1 MACGMPR
8 AGDCPKE
15 KREVQKKMDI
25 NNAPWLKFYTEETAH
40 LDYPDCSMVDM
51 VERAAEA
58 HPDLYAYEF
67 MGKKVTFRTFVQ
79 QIHAC
84 ARSLKAL
91 GIRRGDKVTVCM
103 PNCPQAIIMFYA
115 LNRMGALG
123 NMIHPLSGEKEI
135 AFYLNVSDSVACITL
150 DQFYP
155 KFKAIANEIHIE
167 HLILTSIKD
176 ALNPLM
182 KVGYALTAGR
192 KVKKV
197 PKDAPKVLWWK
208 DLLAMGRSYQGD
220 YIHNGKADEVAV
232 ILYSGGTTGTTKG
245 IQLTNLNFNAL
256 GMQTAAAGDCLHEG
270 HVMLA
275 IMPIFHGFG
284 LGVCIHT
291 VLINAAEC
299 ILVPQFTVKSYAG
312 LLKKHHPN
320 YIAGVP
326 TLYEA
331 LLRIED
337 LDGIDL
343 SCLEGIFSGG
353 DSLSIELKAK
363 VDKFLKDHG
372 SSEQVREGYGTT
384 ECVTASCLTPRS
396 TYKEGSIGIPFP
408 DTYYIICTPGTQEEL
423 PAGEIGEICLSGP
436 TVMKG
441 YLNCQEENAH
451 TLQTH
456 ADGRIWLHTGDLGFM
471 DEEGFVYFKQRLKRM
486 IITSG
491 YNVYPS
497 QVENVIDA
505 HPDVLMS
512 TVIGVRDSYRMQR
525 VKAFVVLRPGVEPS
539 DELTANILKYCSAHM
554 AKYAVPREFEYRK
567 ELPKTLV
574 GKVAYKVLE
583 EEEEAKLAAQEAAEK
598 AKAAEQ
604 TEAAETET
612 DGEEKA

>member
-1 MACGMPR
+1 
-8 AGDCPKE
+8 
-15 KREVQKKMDI
+15 MDMK
-25 NNAPWLKFYTEETAH
+25 NAPWLKFYTEETAH
-40 LDYPDCSMVDM
+40 LDYPDCSMVAM
-51 VERAAEA
+51 VEQVAEQY
-58 HPDLYAYEF
+58 PDNCAYEF
-67 MGKKVTFRTFVQ
+67 MGGKVTFRTFVR
-79 QIHAC
+79 QIHDC
-84 ARSLKAL
+84 AKALKAL
-91 GIRRGDKVTVCM
+91 GIRRGDRVTVCM

-115 LNRMGALG
+115 LNRMGAIG

-135 AFYLNVSDSVACITL
+135 AFYLNVSESVACITL
-150 DQFYP
+150 DQFYG
-155 KFKAIANEIHIE
+155 KFKAIENNIHID

-182 KVGYALTAGR
+182 KLGYAVTAGR

-197 PKDAPKVLWWK
+197 PKNASKVIWWK
-208 DLLAMGRSYQGD
+208 EFLAGGRD
-220 YIHNGKADEVAV
+220 YHGEYLYEGKGDEVAV

-256 GMQTAAAGDCLHEG
+256 GMQTAAAGDCLHPG

-291 VLINAAEC
+291 VLINGAEC

-363 VDKFLKDHG
+363 VDQFLKEHG
-372 SSEQVREGYGTT
+372 STEQVREGYGTT

-396 TYKEGSIGIPFP
+396 TYKKGSIGIPFP
-408 DTYYIICTPGTQEEL
+408 DTYYIICEPGTQREL
-423 PAGEIGEICLSGP
+423 PAGETGEICLSGP

-441 YLNCQEENAH
+441 YLNCQVENAH

-456 ADGRIWLHTGDLGFM
+456 ADGRVWLHTGDLGSM

-486 IITSG
+486 IVTSG

-512 TVIGVRDSYRMQR
+512 CVIGVPDPYKMQR
-525 VKAFVVLRPGVEPS
+525 VKAFVVLRPGVKPS
-539 DELTANILKYCSAHM
+539 DELTASIQKYCAESM
-554 AKYAVPREFEYRK
+554 AKYAVPREFEYRA

-574 GKVAYKVLE
+574 GKVAYRVLE
-583 EEEEAKLAAQEAAEK
+583 KEEEAKLAAKEKEAA
-598 AKAAEQ
+598 A
-604 TEAAETET
+604 AAETT
-612 DGEEKA
+612 GE

>member
-1 MACGMPR
+1 MN
-8 AGDCPKE
+8 
-15 KREVQKKMDI
+15 I
-25 NNAPWLKFYTEETAH
+25 TTAPWLKYYTPETVH
-40 LDYPDCSMVDM
+40 LDYPDCSMADM
-51 VERAAEA
+51 VEKAAA
-58 HPDLYAYEF
+58 ANPDLYAYEF
-67 MGKKVTFRTFVQ
+67 MGNKVTYGAFVR
-79 QIHAC
+79 QIHEC
-84 ARSLKAL
+84 AKALKAL
-91 GIRRGDKVTVCM
+91 GIRKGDRVTVCM
-103 PNCPQAIIMFYA
+103 PNCPQAIVMFYA
-115 LNRMGALG
+115 LNRMGAIG

-155 KFKAIANEIHIE
+155 KLKAIEKDIHIE

-197 PKDAPKVLWWK
+197 PSDPSVIWWK
-208 DLLAMGRSYQGD
+208 DFLAAGKNYKGN
-220 YIHNGKADEVAV
+220 YIYEGKGDEVAV
-232 ILYSGGTTGTTKG
+232 ILYSGGTTGTNKG

-256 GMQTAAAGDCLHEG
+256 GMQTGAAGDCLKPG

-291 VLINAAEC
+291 MLISGAKC
-299 ILVPQFTVKSYAG
+299 ILVPQFTVKSYAA

-326 TLYEA
+326 TLFEA

-337 LDGIDL
+337 LQGIDL

-353 DSLSIELKAK
+353 DSMSVELKSK
-363 VDKFLKDHG
+363 VDAFLKEHG
-372 SSEQVREGYGTT
+372 STEQVREGYGTT
-384 ECVTASCLTPRS
+384 ECVTASCLTPR
-396 TYKEGSIGIPFP
+396 TMYRPGSIGIPFP
-408 DTYYIICTPGTQEEL
+408 DTYYTICRPGTPEEL
-423 PAGEIGEICLSGP
+423 PVGEEGEICLSGP

-441 YLNCQEENAH
+441 YLNCQEENAT

-456 ADGRIWLHTGDLGFM
+456 ADGLVWLHTGDLGKM
-471 DEEGFVYFKQRLKRM
+471 DEDGFVYFKQRLKRM

-505 HPDVLMS
+505 HPDVTMS
-512 TVIGVRDSYRMQR
+512 CVIGVKDPYRMQR

-539 DELTANILKYCSAHM
+539 DELTNQLKEYCLSNM
-554 AKYAVPREFEYRK
+554 AKYAVPREFEYRTD
-567 ELPKTLV
+567 LPKTLV
-574 GKVAYKVLE
+574 GKVAYRVLE
-583 EEEEAKLAAQEAAEK
+583 EEELAR
-598 AKAAEQ
+598 
-604 TEAAETET
+604 EAAETAEAEVPAASAAEE
-612 DGEEKA
+612 DADRGQPAAEEKEQAPAEV

>member
-1 MACGMPR
+1 
-8 AGDCPKE
+8 
-15 KREVQKKMDI
+15 MDK
-25 NNAPWLKFYTEETAH
+25 NAAPWLKFYTPETAH

-51 VERAAEA
+51 VEKAAEEY
-58 HPDLYAYEF
+58 PDNCAYEF
-67 MGKKVTFRTFVQ
+67 MGTRATFAGFVQ

-84 ARSLKAL
+84 ARALKAL
-91 GIRRGDKVTVCM
+91 GINAGDRVTICM

-135 AFYLNVSDSVACITL
+135 AFYLNVSESVACITL
-150 DQFYP
+150 DQFWP
-155 KFKAIANEIHIE
+155 KFKNIESDIHID

-176 ALNPLM
+176 ALNPVM
-182 KVGYALTAGR
+182 KMGYALTAGR

-197 PKDAPKVLWWK
+197 PKDAPNVVWWK
-208 DLLAMGRSYQGD
+208 PFLAAGRSYKGE
-220 YIHNGKADEVAV
+220 YIHTSRGDDVAA
-232 ILYSGGTTGTTKG
+232 ILYSGGTTGTNKG

-256 GMQTAAAGDCLHEG
+256 GMQTAAAGDCLHPG

-291 VLINAAEC
+291 VLINAAQC

-312 LLKKHHPN
+312 LLKKHRPN

-337 LDGIDL
+337 LNGIDL

-353 DSLSIELKAK
+353 DSMSIELKGK
-363 VDKFLKDHG
+363 VDAFLKEHG
-372 SSEQVREGYGTT
+372 SAEQVREGYGTT

-396 TYKEGSIGIPFP
+396 TYKPGSIGIPFP

-441 YLNCQEENAH
+441 YLNCQEENAQ

-456 ADGRIWLHTGDLGFM
+456 ADGSIWLHTGDLGFM

-512 TVIGVRDSYRMQR
+512 TVIGVPDAYRMQR
-525 VKAFVVLRPGVEPS
+525 VKAFVVLRPGVAPS
-539 DELTANILKYCSAHM
+539 DEITADILRHCAESV
-554 AKYAVPREFEYRK
+554 AKYAVPREVEYRS

-583 EEEEAKLAAQEAAEK
+583 AEEA
-598 AKAAEQ
+598 AKAAK
-604 TEAAETET
+604 EAAAKAAAAEQPADKTE
-612 DGEEKA
+612 

>member
-1 MACGMPR
+1 MNI
-8 AGDCPKE
+8 E
-15 KREVQKKMDI
+15 Q
-25 NNAPWLKFYTEETAH
+25 APWLKYYTPETAH
-40 LDYPDCSMVDM
+40 LNYPDCTMSAQV
-51 VERAAEA
+51 VKTAEKY
-58 HPDLYAYEF
+58 PDYFAYEF
-67 MGKKVTFRTFVQ
+67 MGSRVTYRKFVE
-79 QIHAC
+79 QIDGC
-84 ARSLKAL
+84 AKALKAM
-91 GIRRGDKVTVCM
+91 GIRKGDRITVCM

-115 LNRMGALG
+115 INRMGAIG

-135 AFYLNVSDSVACITL
+135 AFYLNVSESVACITL

-155 KFKAIANEIHIE
+155 KFAAIKDQIHIE

-182 KVGYALTAGR
+182 KVGYAVTAGR

-197 PKDAPKVLWWK
+197 PEDPQVIWWK
-208 DLLAMGRSYQGD
+208 DFLSKGKDYKGEYVYQGK
-220 YIHNGKADEVAV
+220 GDEVAV
-232 ILYSGGTTGTTKG
+232 ILYSGGTTGTNKG

-256 GMQTAAAGDCLHEG
+256 GMQTAAAGDCLEAG

-291 VLINAAEC
+291 MLINGAKC
-299 ILVPQFTVKSYAG
+299 ILVPQFTVKSYAA

-337 LDGIDL
+337 LEGIDL

-353 DSLSIELKAK
+353 DSLSIELKGK
-363 VDKFLKDHG
+363 VDAFLKEHG
-372 SSEQVREGYGTT
+372 STEQVREGYGTT
-384 ECVTASCLTPRS
+384 ECVTASCLTPRRM
-396 TYKEGSIGIPFP
+396 YRKGSIGIPFP
-408 DTYYIICTPGTQEEL
+408 DTYYIICKPESQEEL

-436 TVMKG
+436 SVMKG
-441 YLNCQEENAH
+441 YLNCQEENEH

-456 ADGRIWLHTGDLGFM
+456 ADGRIWLHTGDLGYM
-471 DEEGFVYFKQRLKRM
+471 DEDGFIYFKQRLKRM

-512 TVIGVRDSYRMQR
+512 TVIGVKDSYRMQR

-539 DELTANILKYCSAHM
+539 DELTAQLQKYCSEQM

-583 EEEEAKLAAQEAAEK
+583 AEEEAKAA
-598 AKAAEQ
+598 AAEQ
-604 TEAAETET
+604 AAARQAAMKETAA
-612 DGEEKA
+612 DNL